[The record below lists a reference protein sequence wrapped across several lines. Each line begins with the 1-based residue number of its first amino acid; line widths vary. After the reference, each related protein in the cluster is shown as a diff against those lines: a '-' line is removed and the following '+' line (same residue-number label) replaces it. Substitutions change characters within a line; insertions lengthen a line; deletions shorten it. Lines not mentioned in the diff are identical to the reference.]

1 MNKIIVLLLLAF
13 LTGCSNGGYT
23 SENPDDFCKRMLLES
38 NPEELKVWL
47 YDGKSTL
54 GEIQTNSESISL
66 ANKAY
71 KSGAV
76 NIFGVDIE
84 ADPEI
89 GNNTG
94 RLVVELPTEK
104 NKRQSVLNWAAP
116 IAHEQGFDAYSDV
129 GQKYIYV
136 SLD

>member
-1 MNKIIVLLLLAF
+1 MNKIIVLLFIVFLA
-13 LTGCSNGGYT
+13 GCSNGGYT
-23 SENPDDFCKRMLLES
+23 LENPDDFCKKMLIEN
-38 NPEELKVWL
+38 NPKELKAWL

-54 GEIQTNSESISL
+54 GEIQTNSESILL

-71 KSGAV
+71 ASGAV

-84 ADPEI
+84 ADPEY

-104 NKRQSVLNWAAP
+104 NKRKSLLNWAAP
-116 IAHEQGFDAYSDV
+116 IAHEQGFEAYSDV
-129 GQKYIYV
+129 GQEYIYV

>member
-1 MNKIIVLLLLAF
+1 MNKIIVLIFVVFLA
-13 LTGCSNGGYT
+13 GCSDGGYT
-23 SENPDDFCKRMLLES
+23 LENPDDFCNRMLTEN

-66 ANKAY
+66 ADKAY
-71 KSGAV
+71 NSGAV

-84 ADPEI
+84 FDPEL

-94 RLVVELPTEK
+94 RLVVELPTK
-104 NKRQSVLNWAAP
+104 KDKRQSVLNWAAP